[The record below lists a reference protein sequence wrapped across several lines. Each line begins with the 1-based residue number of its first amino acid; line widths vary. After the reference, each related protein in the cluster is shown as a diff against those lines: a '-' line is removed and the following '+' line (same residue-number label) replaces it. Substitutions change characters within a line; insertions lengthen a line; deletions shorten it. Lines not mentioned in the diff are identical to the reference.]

1 MRQTNGSRKVYELR
15 LQRIRAREQARRNQ
29 ERLRNPSLFPSVP
42 KGVPK

>member
-29 ERLRNPSLFPSVP
+29 ERLRNASLFPSVP
-42 KGVPK
+42 EGTPK